1 MAHTCLCENNG
12 DDQKYYVSNN
22 KSLGQLGHVQPD
34 VKYSTSCRE
43 NNDGSHYRAADLNLE
58 LAQPFGQMIGNFH
71 VNAQMIATARVV
83 MIRERFPRMLTD
95 KPEMMHTTAITYR
108 MPRSTTGVLNFGWR

>member
-43 NNDGSHYRAADLNLE
+43 NNDGSHYRAADFKLGISPAFWTND
-58 LAQPFGQMIGNFH
+58 GQFPCKCTDDGNGQSGH
-71 VNAQMIATARVV
+71 DQGQISKDA
-83 MIRERFPRMLTD
+83 D
-95 KPEMMHTTAITYR
+95 
-108 MPRSTTGVLNFGWR
+108 G